1 MTLTDTQRER
11 VIADLEAALSL
22 IRDQEDW
29 ARRVWARDSDGMSC
43 EIDNPDAETFWGVE
57 QRSDDAPG
65 VGQRTRRLCAVES
78 RSVTRVSP
86 AAVRAAVVRRADE
99 APVNRV
105 ELGTATTTQV
115 LLGADDAAPH
125 FAMRR
130 FRMEDG
136 GGMPLHTN
144 QVEHE
149 QYVLR
154 GRARIVLGDET
165 VEVGADDVLL
175 IPAGLPHSYEV
186 IEAPFEFLCLVPN
199 RPDRIDLVE
208 TSCDGPR
215 GATGRPS
222 PCSRVEQA

>member
-1 MTLTDTQRER
+1 MSQTP
-11 VIADLEAALSL
+11 SL
-22 IRDQEDW
+22 
-29 ARRVWARDSDGMSC
+29 RR
-43 EIDNPDAETFWGVE
+43 P
-57 QRSDDAPG
+57 
-65 VGQRTRRLCAVES
+65 
-78 RSVTRVSP
+78 
-86 AAVRAAVVRRADE
+86 AVVRRADD
-99 APVNRV
+99 APANRV

-115 LLGADDAAPH
+115 LLGVADDAPH

-199 RPDRIDLVE
+199 RPDRIDLV
-208 TSCDGPR
+208 G
-215 GATGRPS
+215 
-222 PCSRVEQA
+222 

>member
-1 MTLTDTQRER
+1 
-11 VIADLEAALSL
+11 
-22 IRDQEDW
+22 
-29 ARRVWARDSDGMSC
+29 MS
-43 EIDNPDAETFWGVE
+43 TT
-57 QRSDDAPG
+57 S
-65 VGQRTRRLCAVES
+65 S
-78 RSVTRVSP
+78 SP
-86 AAVRAAVVRRADE
+86 RPAAVVRRADA
-99 APVNRV
+99 APANRV

-115 LLGADDAAPH
+115 LLGEADDAPH

-154 GRARIVLGDET
+154 GRARIVLGEET

-199 RPDRIDLVE
+199 RPDRIDLV
-208 TSCDGPR
+208 G
-215 GATGRPS
+215 
-222 PCSRVEQA
+222 